1 MQIHVEIEPSN
12 ASQVQHRR
20 MDATEQMQNLIL
32 ARIRTQI
39 PGFSSA
45 DALST
50 KPRMPVAEHY
60 FLSL

>member
-1 MQIHVEIEPSN
+1 MQAHVQIGPSN
-12 ASQVQHRR
+12 ASQGQHRR
-20 MDATEQMQNLIL
+20 MDVTEQMKNLIL

-50 KPRMPVAEHY
+50 KPLVPVAEHY

>member
-12 ASQVQHRR
+12 TSQGQHRR
-20 MDATEQMQNLIL
+20 MDATEQMKNLIL

-39 PGFSSA
+39 PGFSRA

-50 KPRMPVAEHY
+50 KLRVPVAEHY